1 MERHPV
7 ATTIVTLE
15 VCRDGRLT
23 IVAEL
28 ASSPTSNRRVGAGI
42 QSLSLCRLG
51 WESAGRAL
59 SWCSAVERAPG
70 SCRDVTAGGR
80 GTGDGC

>member
-42 QSLSLCRLG
+42 QSQ
-51 WESAGRAL
+51 
-59 SWCSAVERAPG
+59 AVWGG
-70 SCRDVTAGGR
+70 SRRGGSIVV
-80 GTGDGC
+80 

>member
-42 QSLSLCRLG
+42 QSLCRLG
-51 WESAGRAL
+51 GVGGAAL